1 MPDLVTKNVLIS
13 LVSEQ
18 RAPNIF
24 IILDKQFNEI
34 SEYIFVST
42 PLMEKIG
49 VVNNIKKA
57 TRIRNEVIKTIIVS
71 EDSWTSVFEGFE
83 PLNLT
88 KEGTHYFV
96 NLTGGTKMM
105 SIGLFNYFTQPAYR
119 HCSSIFYIPIGKNA
133 FLQVFPEEQAREQ
146 PLTYRIS
153 LEEYLASYG
162 IAATVQ
168 KGLRDLHRPESYTAS
183 VMPHFLSVMDSHAFW
198 SAMKKLRDTY
208 NRSYQKPALE
218 APVERG
224 LQPFLEQIRYPLSA
238 RGLLTK
244 GDIAYLT
251 GGWFEEWAFSRL
263 RQQLDLPGEAIR
275 FGVRV
280 ERQNADG
287 QAVPN
292 ECDILFTLNNTLH
305 IVECKTGLGAR
316 PRQLFEDA
324 LYKLTAL
331 RNEFG
336 QRVKALFFT
345 LSDLRRQPRQWEE
358 TYLSRARLHRALLFD
373 RRGAVVELEERL
385 GKMKEGAAD

>member
-1 MPDLVTKNVLIS
+1 MANVLIS
-13 LVSEQ
+13 LVGDQ
-18 RAPNIF
+18 TVPNVFLIRDPAF
-24 IILDKQFNEI
+24 RMIDR
-34 SEYIFVST
+34 YIFVDTPQMEERRRLDYIIAST
-42 PLMEKIG
+42 GLPPAACLRLPVEADNLG
-49 VVNNIKKA
+49 A
-57 TRIRNEVIKTIIVS
+57 IRERLASLQLPAHGN
-71 EDSWTSVFEGFE
+71 
-83 PLNLT
+83 
-88 KEGTHYFV
+88 HYYV
-96 NLTGGTKMM
+96 NLTSGTKLM
-105 SIGLFNYFTQPAYR
+105 SVALYAFFTQPAYR